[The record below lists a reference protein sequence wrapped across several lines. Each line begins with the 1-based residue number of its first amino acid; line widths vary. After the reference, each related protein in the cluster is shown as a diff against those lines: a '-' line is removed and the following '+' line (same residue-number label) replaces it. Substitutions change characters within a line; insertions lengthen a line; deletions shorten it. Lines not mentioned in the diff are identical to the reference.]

1 MKQLLILLLV
11 IASSTCFCQSK
22 AGKTSSF
29 QKEVRAYLNNYNNTY
44 QKLYT
49 ALNEAQWLLNT
60 KIVEGDTLTQK
71 AAEKAGEDLTAF
83 TGSTENIEKSTKYL
97 KQKDELSALQVK
109 QLKAILY
116 FAGSDPQTVKDIVN
130 EKIKADAEQTRDLYG
145 FDFKVDGKSVTT
157 NQIDDTLKA
166 SKDLATR
173 LKYWEASK
181 EVGKKLKSGLANLQQ
196 LRNKSVQALGYS
208 DFFSYQV
215 SDYGMN
221 TNELLTVCKEMISE
235 LWQLYRELHTWARY
249 TLAERYGQKVPDM
262 IPAHWLPN
270 RWGQEW
276 EDLVD
281 VKGLDLD
288 KELKQRSAGWI
299 IKQGEDFYKSLGFG
313 SLGEFFY
320 EKSSLY
326 PLPANSPFKKNNH
339 ASAWHI
345 DLKNDVRSLMSVEPN
360 TEWWGTVLHE
370 LGHIYYFKTYSNPD
384 VPLVLRNGAN
394 RAFHEAMGS
403 LIGLASMQTP
413 FLEGRGLVSAG
424 TKTDNIEQLL
434 KEALEQV
441 VLIPWGA
448 GVMTEFEY
456 ELYANNLPKDQYNKK
471 WWELKRKYQG
481 IEPPKERGEEYCDA
495 ASKTHINDDP
505 AQYYDYSM
513 SVILL
518 FQFHDYIAKNI
529 LHQDPHA
536 TNYWGEK
543 KVGDFLKKLMRPGA
557 SEDWRELLKQSIGSD
572 MSAKAMIEYFS
583 PLMSYLKEVNKGRKY
598 TLPEN
603 IF

>member
-1 MKQLLILLLV
+1 MKQLLIFLLV
-11 IASSTCFCQSK
+11 IAASTCFCQSK
-22 AGKTSSF
+22 ANKTSSF
-29 QKEVRAYLNNYNNTY
+29 QKEVQAYLDNYNNTY

-49 ALNEAQWLLNT
+49 AVNEAQWLLNT

-97 KQKDELSALQVK
+97 KRKDELSALQVK
-109 QLKAILY
+109 QLQAILY
-116 FAGSDPQTVKDIVN
+116 FAGSDPQTVKDIVK
-130 EKIKADAEQTRDLYG
+130 EKIKADAEQTRQLYG
-145 FDFKVDGKSVTT
+145 FDFKFDGNSVTT
-157 NQIDDTLKA
+157 NQIDDTLKT

-181 EVGKKLKSGLANLQQ
+181 EVGKTLKSGLANLQQ
-196 LRNKSVQALGYS
+196 LRNKSVQALGYK

-215 SDYGMN
+215 SDYGMS
-221 TNELLTVCKEMISE
+221 TNELLKVCREMISE
-235 LWQLYRELHTWARY
+235 LWPLYRELHTWARY

-299 IKQGEDFYKSLGFG
+299 IRQGEEFYESLGFG
-313 SLGEFFY
+313 PLGESFY

-326 PLPANSPFKKNNH
+326 PLPENSPFKKNNH

-413 FLEGRGLVSAG
+413 FLEGRGLVPAG
-424 TKTDNIEQLL
+424 AKTDNIEQLL

-557 SEDWRELLKQSIGSD
+557 SKDWRELLKQSIGSD

-583 PLMSYLKEVNKGRKY
+583 PLRSYLKEVNKGRKY

>member
-1 MKQLLILLLV
+1 MKQLLIFLLV
-11 IASSTCFCQSK
+11 IAASTCFCQSK
-22 AGKTSSF
+22 ANKTSSF
-29 QKEVRAYLNNYNNTY
+29 QKEVQAYLDNYNNTY

-49 ALNEAQWLLNT
+49 AVNEAQWLLNT

-97 KQKDELSALQVK
+97 KRKDELSALQVK
-109 QLKAILY
+109 QLQAILY
-116 FAGSDPQTVKDIVN
+116 FAGSDPQTVKDIVK
-130 EKIKADAEQTRDLYG
+130 EKIKADAEQTRQLYG
-145 FDFKVDGKSVTT
+145 FDFKVDGNSVTT
-157 NQIDDTLKA
+157 NQIDDTLKT

-181 EVGKKLKSGLANLQQ
+181 EVGKTLKSGLANLQQ
-196 LRNKSVQALGYS
+196 LRNKSVQALGYK

-215 SDYGMN
+215 SDYGMS
-221 TNELLTVCKEMISE
+221 TNELLKVCREMISE
-235 LWQLYRELHTWARY
+235 LWPLYRELHTWARY

-288 KELKQRSAGWI
+288 KELKQKSAGWI
-299 IKQGEDFYKSLGFG
+299 IKQGEEFYESLGFG
-313 SLGEFFY
+313 PLGESFY

-326 PLPANSPFKKNNH
+326 PLPENSPFKKNNH

-413 FLEGRGLVSAG
+413 FLEGRGLVPAG
-424 TKTDNIEQLL
+424 AKTDNIEQLL

-557 SEDWRELLKQSIGSD
+557 SKDWRELLKQSIGSD

-583 PLMSYLKEVNKGRKY
+583 PLRSYLKEVNKGRKY

>member
-1 MKQLLILLLV
+1 MKQLLIFLLV
-11 IASSTCFCQSK
+11 IAASTCFCQSK
-22 AGKTSSF
+22 ANKTSSF
-29 QKEVRAYLNNYNNTY
+29 QKEVQAYLDNYNNTY

-49 ALNEAQWLLNT
+49 AVNEAQWLLNT

-97 KQKDELSALQVK
+97 KRKDELSALQVK
-109 QLKAILY
+109 QLQAILY
-116 FAGSDPQTVKDIVN
+116 FAGSDPQTVKDIVK
-130 EKIKADAEQTRDLYG
+130 EKIKADAEQTRQLYG
-145 FDFKVDGKSVTT
+145 FDFKVDGNSVTT
-157 NQIDDTLKA
+157 NQIDDTLKT

-181 EVGKKLKSGLANLQQ
+181 EVGKTLKSGLANLQQ
-196 LRNKSVQALGYS
+196 LRNKSVQALGYK

-215 SDYGMN
+215 SDYGMS
-221 TNELLTVCKEMISE
+221 TNELLKVCREMISE
-235 LWQLYRELHTWARY
+235 LWPLYRELHTWARY

-299 IKQGEDFYKSLGFG
+299 IRQGEEFYESLGFG
-313 SLGEFFY
+313 PLGESFY

-326 PLPANSPFKKNNH
+326 PLPENSPFKKNNH

-413 FLEGRGLVSAG
+413 FLEGRGLVPAG
-424 TKTDNIEQLL
+424 AKTDNIEQLL

-557 SEDWRELLKQSIGSD
+557 SKDWRELLKQSIGSD

-583 PLMSYLKEVNKGRKY
+583 PLRSYLKEVNKGRKY